1 MADTEVEVDA
11 TMPSNNISGGK
22 TIPPPNP
29 NAPVAATM
37 NKI

>member
-1 MADTEVEVDA
+1 MADTEEEMNAIVL
-11 TMPSNNISGGK
+11 SNNISGGK

-29 NAPVAATM
+29 NVPAAATM

>member
-1 MADTEVEVDA
+1 MADTEAEVDA
-11 TMPSNNISGGK
+11 TMLSNNISGGK

-29 NAPVAATM
+29 NVPATATM